1 MLSDSQTTDN
11 PAVDGALLVLGLGNA
26 LMSDDGIGPRAI
38 AALAARRAPSG
49 VRFLDG
55 GTCGLALL
63 PEIERCAGLI
73 VIDAFAD
80 GAAPGTV
87 SVHEGAAMDAALRG
101 VKSTAH
107 EVALADLMD
116 AAHVTVGRPARRAL
130 IGVAPAR
137 VAVGLEPTPAVAA
150 TLPAILTATDALIAQ
165 WTSEGAET

>member
-1 MLSDSQTTDN
+1 MSLDSPH
-11 PAVDGALLVLGLGNA
+11 PAEPDRVLVLGLGNS
-26 LMSDDGIGPRAI
+26 LMTDDGIGPCAV
-38 AALAARRAPSG
+38 AALAPRAG
-49 VRFLDG
+49 VRLMDG
-55 GTCGLALL
+55 GTCGLSLL
-63 PEIERCAGLI
+63 PEIEGCAALI

-150 TLPAILTATDALIAQ
+150 ALPAVLAAAESLIER
-165 WTSEGAET
+165 WTTMEHPA